1 MLNQLVLVGR
11 IAKLPNEKNKESVI
25 ITLAV
30 PRSFKNKDDE
40 YEVDTLPCSLFGNV
54 GSATLEYCKVG
65 DMVGIKGRLAIK
77 KDKIVIVAE
86 KVTFLSSTSKE

>member
-11 IAKLPNEKNKESVI
+11 IAKLPTEKKKESVV

-30 PRSFKNKDDE
+30 PRNFKNKDGE

-54 GSATLEYCKVG
+54 GSATLEYCQVG
-65 DMVGIKGRLAIK
+65 DIVGLNGRLEMN

-86 KVTFLSSTSKE
+86 KVTFLSSTSKD